1 MSKICFDVISL
12 FPQSFRVF
20 NDMGVISRAVKKKLI
35 SINTCDLRNYGEG
48 SYKQVD
54 DLPYGGGVGMVLKPE
69 PIYKAYESIKK
80 SKNQLTLIVS
90 PQGQVIKQKDFVRW
104 SSYDQII
111 IICGQYEGFDDRV
124 RVLADEEVS
133 IGDYIL
139 TGGEIPAMS
148 IINGIS
154 RLIPGTLGDPDSLI
168 DESHNS
174 CYLEYPHY
182 TRPSSFRGMNVPS
195 ILLSGNHKE
204 IKNWRNDQ
212 KIRRTLE
219 RRKDLISSEDFKN
232 SPGSKRINI
241 EHNNL
246 MRFRIGNGY
255 DIHRL
260 KKGRDLI
267 IGGVKLEHPN
277 GLGLDGHSDADVL
290 SHAIMDALLGA
301 LSLGDIGK
309 YFPPTDDKWKD
320 ADSLILLSKVVELI
334 KDRGWLINNID
345 NVIVAER
352 PKFLPHIDSMKENI
366 SKVIGLEKDL
376 LGIKATTNETLGP
389 EGREEGISCHS
400 VVLLEKK
407 SCK

>member
-12 FPQSFRVF
+12 FPTSFQVL
-20 NDMGVISRAVKKKLI
+20 NEMGVISRAIKKKLI
-35 SINTCDLRNYGEG
+35 SINTFDLRNYGVG

-54 DLPYGGGVGMVLKPE
+54 DIPYGGGAGMVLKPE

-80 SKNQLTLIVS
+80 SKNKLTLLMS
-90 PQGQVIKQKDFVRW
+90 PQGQVVKQKDFVRW
-104 SSYDQII
+104 SSYDQLI
-111 IICGQYEGFDDRV
+111 IICGQYEGFDERV

-139 TGGEIPAMS
+139 TGGEIPAIT

-154 RLIPGTLGDPDSLI
+154 RLIPGTLGDPDSLN

-204 IKNWRNDQ
+204 IKNWRNEQ
-212 KIRRTLE
+212 KILRTID
-219 RRKDLISSEDFKN
+219 RRKDLFSPKDFKKL
-232 SPGSKRINI
+232 PESKRINKDY
-241 EHNNL
+241 NNL

-277 GLGLDGHSDADVL
+277 NLGLDGHSDADVL
-290 SHAIMDALLGA
+290 SHSIMDALLGA

-309 YFPPTDDKWKD
+309 YFPPSDDKWKN

-334 KDRGWLINNID
+334 KNKGWIINNID
-345 NVIVAER
+345 SVIVAER
-352 PKFLPHIDSMKENI
+352 PKFLPHIDSMKDNI
-366 SKVIGLEKDL
+366 SKVIGLERDL
-376 LGIKATTNETLGP
+376 IGIKATTNETLGP

-400 VVLLEKK
+400 VVLLEKE
-407 SCK
+407 

>member
-12 FPQSFRVF
+12 FPKSFQVL
-20 NDMGVISRAVKKKLI
+20 NEMGVISRAIKKNLI
-35 SINTCDLRNYGEG
+35 SINTSDLRNYGVG

-54 DLPYGGGVGMVLKPE
+54 DIPYGGGAGMVLKPE

-80 SKNQLTLIVS
+80 SKNKLTLLMS

-104 SSYDQII
+104 SSYDQLI
-111 IICGQYEGFDDRV
+111 IICGQYEGFDERV

-139 TGGEIPAMS
+139 TGGEIPAIT

-154 RLIPGTLGDPDSLI
+154 RLIPGTLGDPDSLN

-204 IKNWRNDQ
+204 IKNWRNEQ
-212 KIRRTLE
+212 KILRTLE
-219 RRKDLISSEDFKN
+219 RRKDLISPEDFKKL
-232 SPGSKRINI
+232 PESKRINKDY
-241 EHNNL
+241 NNL

-277 GLGLDGHSDADVL
+277 NLGLDGHSDADVL
-290 SHAIMDALLGA
+290 SHSIMDALLGA

-309 YFPPTDDKWKD
+309 YFPPSDDKWKN
-320 ADSLILLSKVVELI
+320 ADSLILLSKVVELVEN
-334 KDRGWLINNID
+334 KGWIINNID
-345 NVIVAER
+345 SVIVAER
-352 PKFLPHIDSMKENI
+352 PKFLPHIDSMKDNI
-366 SKVIGLEKDL
+366 SKVICLEKDL
-376 LGIKATTNETLGP
+376 IGIKATTNETLGP

-400 VVLLEKK
+400 VVLLEKE
-407 SCK
+407 

>member
-12 FPQSFRVF
+12 FPKSFQVL
-20 NDMGVISRAVKKKLI
+20 NEMGVISRAIKKNLI
-35 SINTCDLRNYGEG
+35 SINTSDLRNYGVG

-54 DLPYGGGVGMVLKPE
+54 DIPYGGGAGMVLKPE

-80 SKNQLTLIVS
+80 SKNKLTLLMS
-90 PQGQVIKQKDFVRW
+90 PQGQVVKQKDFVRW
-104 SSYDQII
+104 SSYDQLI
-111 IICGQYEGFDDRV
+111 IICGQYEGFDERV

-139 TGGEIPAMS
+139 TGGEIPAIT

-154 RLIPGTLGDPDSLI
+154 RLIPGTLGDPDSLN

-204 IKNWRNDQ
+204 IKNWRNEQ
-212 KIRRTLE
+212 KILRTIE
-219 RRKDLISSEDFKN
+219 RRKDLFSPEDFKKL
-232 SPGSKRINI
+232 PESKRINKDY
-241 EHNNL
+241 NNL

-277 GLGLDGHSDADVL
+277 NLGLDGHSDADVL
-290 SHAIMDALLGA
+290 SHSIMDALLGA

-309 YFPPTDDKWKD
+309 YFPPSDDKWKN

-334 KDRGWLINNID
+334 KNKGWIINNID
-345 NVIVAER
+345 SVIVAER
-352 PKFLPHIDSMKENI
+352 PKFLPHIDSMKDNI

-376 LGIKATTNETLGP
+376 IGIKATTNETLGP

-400 VVLLEKK
+400 VVLLEKE
-407 SCK
+407 